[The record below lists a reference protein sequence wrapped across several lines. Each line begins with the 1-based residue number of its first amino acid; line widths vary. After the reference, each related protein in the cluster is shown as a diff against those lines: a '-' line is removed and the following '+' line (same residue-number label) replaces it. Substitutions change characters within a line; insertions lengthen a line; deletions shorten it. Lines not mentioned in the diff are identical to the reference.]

1 MAREAKAKAASCW
14 LDRIMVTGAVMRHRT
29 WGQCVW
35 GVSAL
40 QAQTRS
46 RIFSPQERVYE
57 VKFLLNFPFEKDPD
71 RIILNSSL
79 KRIANKLS

>member
-29 WGQCVW
+29 CAVCLGL
-35 GVSAL
+35 SAL
-40 QAQTRS
+40 QAQPRPRT
-46 RIFSPQERVYE
+46 FFPQERAHE
-57 VKFLLNFPFEKDPD
+57 VKFLVNFPFEKDPN

-79 KRIANKLS
+79 RRITNKLS